1 MNIEKKMFEILST
14 VDNIDNLESP
24 YNFNGNPIPR
34 VTSILSDMLHEDYLM
49 TWANNVG
56 LYQRKKHTEYNE
68 RACAIGELSHQG
80 FELAVREMI
89 TDVRFFPFDRL
100 NIPQEYYVSVHNA
113 IASFM
118 QWWKNIVDNHTV
130 EVLMLETPL
139 VCEWYGGTCDC
150 VLKIDGL
157 VYLIDYKTSNYP
169 SYKYHLQLAAY
180 IMILENVYNLS
191 VDGSIILLLSKN
203 KVGFIEQYM
212 NFKQNPEHRNYLGYL
227 KNAFL
232 SLVYSYYNRKTIES
246 MYNNYI
252 KGMEEIVNEKDEE
265 NIKIGTN

>member
-1 MNIEKKMFEILST
+1 MDIQTKMFEILDT
-14 VDNIDNLESP
+14 VNNINNLESP
-24 YNFNGNPIPR
+24 YTFEGNPVPR

-68 RACAIGELSHQG
+68 KACAIGELAHKG
-80 FELAVREMI
+80 FEIAVKEMI

-100 NIPQEYYVSVHNA
+100 NIPQELYVSVHNA

-118 QWWKNIVDNHTV
+118 QWWKNIVDNHKV
-130 EVLMLETPL
+130 EVIMQEVPL
-139 VCEWYGGTCDC
+139 ICKWYGGTVDC

-157 VYLIDYKTSNYP
+157 VYIIDFKTSNYP

-191 VDGSIILLLSKN
+191 VDGSIILLLSKHQI
-203 KVGFIEQYM
+203 GFTEQYM
-212 NFKQNPEHRNYLGYL
+212 NFRHNSDHFNYLNYL
-227 KNAFL
+227 KNTFL
-232 SLVYSYYNRKTIES
+232 SLVYAYYNRKHIET
-246 MYNNYI
+246 MYNQYI
-252 KGMEEIVNEKDEE
+252 KNMEDVINEKSKES
-265 NIKIGTN
+265 IQFGTN